1 MGLFWVIEE
10 EMREKSDPDW
20 TSLVS
25 PISDEAKDGSSA
37 ESEEED
43 RLASSGL
50 TEDLLGLPELASKTY
65 SK

>member
-1 MGLFWVIEE
+1 
-10 EMREKSDPDW
+10 MREKSDPDW
-20 TSLVS
+20 TGLLS
-25 PISDEAKDGSSA
+25 PISDEAKDTSSA

-43 RLASSGL
+43 RLAGSGL